1 MRGSQ
6 VVFGN
11 DALRPQG
18 CRRKSTGKRKARRE
32 QSRQAAGWGRCR
44 FCYYRGHKT
53 KAKKTSTANNPAKW
67 RNEAGAGFFMV
78 ACINDSGG
86 FR

>member
-44 FCYYRGHKT
+44 FCGGGHGVTGRGKDAGIMPVWAPSGINT
-53 KAKKTSTANNPAKW
+53 GFAAKRGKHWA
-67 RNEAGAGFFMV
+67 RHQVG
-78 ACINDSGG
+78 
-86 FR
+86 